1 MKKQGAQGAL
11 ILDATIFA
19 LIRASSYGDVA
30 RIRAVRATGCIERS
44 PQDKRRA
51 ERPDFPHVRRGVSSG
66 VLKTRGG
73 QKGGVS
79 GEVPKASG
87 GQKGRVSGEVPKAT
101 GGQKGRVS
109 GEVPKATGGQQ
120 KGVSGG
126 VPKTR
131 GGKRGQGRKIR
142 DGAQGASVAVAMGGA
157 RRGSQQPVQFAQFR
171 QNACECRGL
180 RPAHA
185 ASCRCLVRLSELS
198 AGPAHAGR
206 VPNQQDS

>member
-11 ILDATIFA
+11 FLDATIFA

-30 RIRAVRATGCIERS
+30 RIRAVRAATRCIERS

-51 ERPDFPHVRRGVSSG
+51 ERPDFPHVQRGVSSG
-66 VLKTRGG
+66 VPKTRGG

-79 GEVPKASG
+79 GGVPKASG
-87 GQKGRVSGEVPKAT
+87 GQK
-101 GGQKGRVS
+101 
-109 GEVPKATGGQQ
+109 

-126 VPKTR
+126 IPKTR
-131 GGKRGQGRKIR
+131 GGKRLQGRKVR
-142 DGAQGASVAVAMGGA
+142 DGGQGASVEVAMGGA
-157 RRGSQQPVQFAQFR
+157 RRGSQQPAQFTQLR

-185 ASCRCLVRLSELS
+185 ASCRCLVRLSDLS

-206 VPNQQDS
+206 VDNQQDS

>member
-66 VLKTRGG
+66 VPKTRGG

-79 GEVPKASG
+79 G
-87 GQKGRVSGEVPKAT
+87 R
-101 GGQKGRVS
+101 
-109 GEVPKATGGQQ
+109 
-120 KGVSGG
+120 

-142 DGAQGASVAVAMGGA
+142 DGGQGASVEVAMGGA
-157 RRGSQQPVQFAQFR
+157 RRGSQQPAPFAQFR

-206 VPNQQDS
+206 VANQQDS

>member
-1 MKKQGAQGAL
+1 MLL
-11 ILDATIFA
+11 IYFTGCEKARGSGSADPRRHYFCVDSSFFVRGCLREFA
-19 LIRASSYGDVA
+19 H
-30 RIRAVRATGCIERS
+30 VRATGCIERS

-51 ERPDFPHVRRGVSSG
+51 ERPDFPHVRRGVLSG
-66 VLKTRGG
+66 VPKTRGG

-79 GEVPKASG
+79 GGVTKASG
-87 GQKGRVSGEVPKAT
+87 GQK
-101 GGQKGRVS
+101 
-109 GEVPKATGGQQ
+109 
-120 KGVSGG
+120 KGVSSG

-142 DGAQGASVAVAMGGA
+142 DGGQGASVEVAMGGA
-157 RRGSQQPVQFAQFR
+157 QRGSQQPAQFAQFR

-180 RPAHA
+180 RPADA

-206 VPNQQDS
+206 VANQQDS